1 MIAADL
7 PIKPRRMNMTVSVLD
22 AKTALLVDLQKGV
35 VGLLPTAHPVAGVVA
50 RLFGRFHGGNAPA
63 EG

>member
-1 MIAADL
+1 
-7 PIKPRRMNMTVSVLD
+7 MTVSVLD
-22 AKTALLVDLQKGV
+22 AKTALLVVDLQKGV
-35 VGLLPTAHPVAGVVA
+35 VGLPTAHPIDAVA

>member
-1 MIAADL
+1 
-7 PIKPRRMNMTVSVLD
+7 MTVSVLD
-22 AKTALLVDLQKGV
+22 AKTALLVVDLQKGV
-35 VGLLPTAHPVAGVVA
+35 VGLPTAHPIDGVVA